1 MGNVKFCSFC
11 GSEVLTG
18 VDAGEAFVIGY
29 CECVEVPEVPE
40 VDVYELEQYESD
52 SEVLEVEDD
61 EFVYVYTEADL
72 LAGGGCDQDDHYQ
85 NINPIYAFFKIWWD
99 VATYRNNNP
108 KLVLGWYLFCGYL
121 IVAYSL
127 AIIWILCR

>member
-1 MGNVKFCSFC
+1 MANRDICLVC
-11 GSEVLTG
+11 GCEVFTG
-18 VDAGEAFVIGY
+18 VDAGNALLIGY
-29 CECVEVPEVPE
+29 CECVKVPEVPE
-40 VDVYELEQYESD
+40 VDVYELEQYDD
-52 SEVLEVEDD
+52 SEVLKVEDD

-72 LAGGGCDQDDHYQ
+72 LAECGRDQDDHYQ

-108 KLVLGWYLFCGYL
+108 KLVFGWYLFCGYL

-127 AIIWILCR
+127 AILYILCRQ